1 MINIRACGQ
10 PSTTMGP
17 AVARRG
23 AALLLALALVG
34 VTFVATSS
42 PTGAQA
48 THVVVAVA
56 KYVGLTAAFA
66 EALQK
71 LAGAVSESYGAGRT
85 ITDDLACR
93 RQQAA
98 LRELVITMRD
108 LEVEKRELHRR
119 LELALFQMGHWLDW
133 RRVAAQATSIRASIL
148 EVEQQVRE
156 HGPVFAGNAAVSR
169 AYTNLLLSFDAKQDL
184 LSNLAAEMQAIDWT
198 WARVDRRDAR
208 RSAPELRLLA
218 QDLQVQIEVIAEA
231 TDVIADYA
239 DGLCEPPLG

>member
-1 MINIRACGQ
+1 MINIRICGQ
-10 PSTTMGP
+10 PSAAMGVP
-17 AVARRG
+17 VARRR
-23 AALLLALALVG
+23 AALMLAFAIAGL
-34 VTFVATSS
+34 TFAATSS
-42 PTGAQA
+42 PTCAQA

-85 ITDDLACR
+85 ITDDVACR

-98 LRELVITMRD
+98 LRELVITIRD

-133 RRVAAQATSIRASIL
+133 RRVAAQAMGIRASIL
-148 EVEQQVRE
+148 EIEQQVRE
-156 HGPVFAGNAAVSR
+156 HGAAFAGNAAVSR
-169 AYTNLLLSFDAKQDL
+169 AYTNLLLTFDAKQDL
-184 LSNLAAEMQAIDWT
+184 LSNVAAEMQAIDWT

-208 RSAPELRLLA
+208 RSSPELKLLA
-218 QDLQVQIEVIAEA
+218 QDLEVQIEVIAEA

-239 DGLCEPPLG
+239 DDLCEPQLG